1 MTKKSCLILTFIAWS
16 AILDNAANAFVI
28 SARRNSWNS
37 AHFAGVDLETVA
49 DIGYIVQVEKPLGV
63 VFGENRAP
71 FNGLSIDVVQEES
84 NGATAGLRTG
94 DQLMAVN
101 GKSVIGS
108 DFDKAM
114 TLLKDAASPV
124 ELQLYRGT
132 LQSLFTIVLNRR
144 GDDYVPEEESEV
156 EEEGEQVV
164 FDETYESPVIM
175 SAEEFGDD
183 TISVS
188 KVAKETAE
196 SIGTIFSPKTIGGFF
211 GQMFSQETIQLED
224 KDGK

>member
-1 MTKKSCLILTFIAWS
+1 MMKNFQLSLSFIIGF
-16 AILDNAANAFVI
+16 AIIVNIAHGFVI
-28 SARRNSWNS
+28 SGRLRTCNS
-37 AHFAGVDLETVA
+37 ALSAGVDLETVA
-49 DIGYIVQVEKPLGV
+49 DIGYIVLLEKPLGV

-71 FNGLSIDVVQEES
+71 FNGLSVDVVQEES
-84 NGATAGLRTG
+84 NGASAGLRTG

-101 GKSVIGS
+101 GQSVIGS

-114 TLLKDAASPV
+114 SLLKDSASPV

-144 GDDYVPEEESEV
+144 GDDYVPEEESE
-156 EEEGEQVV
+156 EESEQIV
-164 FDETYESPVIM
+164 FNESYESPVIM
-175 SAEEFGDD
+175 TAEEFGDD

-188 KVAKETAE
+188 QVAKETAE
-196 SIGTIFSPKTIGGFF
+196 SIGTIFSPKAIGGFF

>member
-1 MTKKSCLILTFIAWS
+1 MKKNSRLIPIYILWN
-16 AILDNAANAFVI
+16 AILAGVAHGFVI
-28 SARRNSWNS
+28 SNRPHSRNS
-37 AHFAGVDLETVA
+37 AHSAGVDLETVA

-71 FNGLSIDVVQEES
+71 FNGLSIDVVEEGAS
-84 NGATAGLRTG
+84 GATAGLRAG

-101 GKSVIGS
+101 GQSVIGS

-114 TLLKDAASPV
+114 ALLKESTSPV

-144 GDDYVPEEESEV
+144 GDDYVPEEESA
-156 EEEGEQVV
+156 EEDQVI
-164 FDETYESPVIM
+164 FDESYESPVIM
-175 SAEEFGDD
+175 TAEEFDDD

-188 KVAKETAE
+188 QVAQETAA
-196 SIGTIFSPKTIGGFF
+196 SIGTIFSPKAIGGFF